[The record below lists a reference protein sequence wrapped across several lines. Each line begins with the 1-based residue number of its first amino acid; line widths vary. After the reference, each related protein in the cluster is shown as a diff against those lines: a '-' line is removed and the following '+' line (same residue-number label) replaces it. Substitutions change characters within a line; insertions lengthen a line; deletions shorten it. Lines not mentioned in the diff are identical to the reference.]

1 MLIRAVSSLDFSWVL
16 KHCVGSAS
24 GLVKAVTMF
33 LMSLPPVQ
41 VQDGRRSHKDMEKAS
56 SKKLDSQLRSIR
68 DMKGNVGG
76 RKVDFGRFD
85 GAFGGSKGGED
96 LSVAATPSRKRIK
109 L

>member
-1 MLIRAVSSLDFSWVL
+1 MSDSVL
-16 KHCVGSAS
+16 
-24 GLVKAVTMF
+24 
-33 LMSLPPVQ
+33 Q

-85 GAFGGSKGGED
+85 GAFGGGSKSGE
-96 LSVAATPSRKRIK
+96 VAATPSRKRLK